1 MLRRLIIALV
11 KRFTKEYTH
20 IKTGNKYYYL
30 FTANEFSGRAGFPS
44 MAVYMSVDGTLY
56 ARPKDEFDEKFAY
69 TVINID
75 LGSGDKK

>member
-1 MLRRLIIALV
+1 MLKRIILALV

-30 FTANEFSGRAGFPS
+30 FTANEFSGRAGFPK
-44 MAVYMSVDGTLY
+44 MAVYMSVDGTFY

-69 TVINID
+69 TVITID
-75 LGSGDKK
+75 IGSGDKQ